1 MTATNHMLAGAV
13 VATAIQQPLIVFPVV
28 ILSHFVLDTLPHFGV
43 REDAPSE
50 RNKHPLF
57 RYVLV
62 IDLFLTAGLL
72 LLLPSIL
79 NGAVSWWVLI
89 LGMFLAW
96 APDLV
101 WVREFFQS
109 VKTNEDQERTNWFMK
124 FHQKI
129 QWFEKPLGLITEVIW
144 FGTMAVLLG
153 VLAK

>member
-28 ILSHFVLDTLPHFGV
+28 IASHFLLDMLPHFGV
-43 REDAPSE
+43 REDIPSE

-57 RYVLV
+57 RYVLL
-62 IDLFLTAGLL
+62 IDLFLTVGLL

-79 NGAVSWWVLI
+79 RGTVSWWVLA

-96 APDLV
+96 APDLM
-101 WVREFFQS
+101 WVREFFQNA
-109 VKTNEDQERTNWFMK
+109 KAQEDRQRTGWMVD

-129 QWFEKPLGLITEVIW
+129 QWFEKPLGLITEVIF
-144 FGTMAVLLG
+144 FGGMAVLLG